1 MLASTPAW
9 ERFAY
14 LAPVFVAGGGLVL
27 AVLILLG
34 RAFADAIRG
43 LKHKRLVLA
52 ASIALLGVIVL
63 LTYLGISLPK
73 EE

>member
-1 MLASTPAW
+1 MLASTSAW

-14 LAPVFVAGGGLVL
+14 LSPVFIAGAGLVL

-34 RAFADAIRG
+34 RAFADWIRG
-43 LKHKRLVLA
+43 MKHKRLVLA
-52 ASIALLGVIVL
+52 GSVALLGVIVL
-63 LTYLGISLPK
+63 LTYLGVSLPK

>member
-1 MLASTPAW
+1 MLASTSAW

-14 LAPVFVAGGGLVL
+14 LAPVFVVGGGLVL

-34 RAFADAIRG
+34 RAFADSIRG
-43 LKHKRLVLA
+43 LKHKRLWLLGSV
-52 ASIALLGVIVL
+52 ALLGVIVL
-63 LTYLGISLPK
+63 LTYLGVSLPK